1 MAQLKC
7 SDDEVPHGGNWI
19 FGLSRGS
26 SQIRSSVSL
35 TGSAENIN
43 GGQCCMEDYGRDEK
57 DGGYDGGCG
66 EDDGGCD

>member
-1 MAQLKC
+1 MRY
-7 SDDEVPHGGNWI
+7 HGGNWI
-19 FGLSRGS
+19 FGLSRRS

-43 GGQCCMEDYGRDEK
+43 GGQCCMEDYGREDEK